1 MHLFLKKKMQS
12 NVPVNPPSTSLNPL
26 KDATGVTAVDYSAD
40 FDNLNKK
47 VDNFI
52 KLFEQGKGPG
62 ELIRYIPGLAKPLFQ
77 SQLKGMQEKKR
88 MLMIPIKI

>member
-1 MHLFLKKKMQS
+1 MQS
-12 NVPVNPPSTSLNPL
+12 NVPVNPPSTSLSPL

-52 KLFEQGKGPG
+52 KLFEQ
-62 ELIRYIPGLAKPLFQ
+62 
-77 SQLKGMQEKKR
+77 
-88 MLMIPIKI
+88 